1 MPSDQSSDFHKRL
14 DDVIREE
21 LSVLGYSYAKVVVAI
36 EESRG
41 ESEAVIRLHP
51 PYEDLVVPQPEQDI
65 TDSAFAARIR
75 RLLKVRLEAPERP
88 AAPPESY

>member
-1 MPSDQSSDFHKRL
+1 MPSEFLKRL

-21 LSVLGYSYAKVVVAI
+21 LSILGYTYTEVVAGI

-41 ESEAVIRLHP
+41 DREAVVRLHP
-51 PYEDLVVPQPEQDI
+51 PYEDLIVPEPESDI
-65 TDSAFAARIR
+65 SEPAFAARIR

-88 AAPPESY
+88 AAPSEYD